1 MVKPSDKNT
10 LHYNDDNYSCHSTF
24 GCMFS
29 YLGVDILRL
38 PRLPLS
44 PVRVRT
50 IKYKVQL
57 NHGICILQVCV
68 VVLTLVHKPPT
79 ILLSSSTGLMNTL
92 KKMQLRG
99 TFIFKGTKGECS
111 AVWPHYYPLRRTQ
124 EKLNWSYNL
133 WFQVITDS
141 QSEIH
146 SHLQCHSVSIQVRML
161 WTKWTDVREQNRPAG
176 THHSPPSL
184 SQNHTLTAS
193 NHYPQ

>member
-24 GCMFS
+24 GRMFS

-79 ILLSSSTGLMNTL
+79 IVILMNIL
-92 KKMQLRG
+92 EKIQLRG

-111 AVWPHYYPLRRTQ
+111 AV
-124 EKLNWSYNL
+124 
-133 WFQVITDS
+133 
-141 QSEIH
+141 
-146 SHLQCHSVSIQVRML
+146 
-161 WTKWTDVREQNRPAG
+161 
-176 THHSPPSL
+176 
-184 SQNHTLTAS
+184 
-193 NHYPQ
+193 

>member
-1 MVKPSDKNT
+1 MSFNFWPHVLLSRSGHSETTSSASQSCQSQDNKVQSATQPRD
-10 LHYNDDNYSCHSTF
+10 LHPPGVCCS
-24 GCMFS
+24 
-29 YLGVDILRL
+29 VDI
-38 PRLPLS
+38 
-44 PVRVRT
+44 
-50 IKYKVQL
+50 
-57 NHGICILQVCV
+57 
-68 VVLTLVHKPPT
+68 
-79 ILLSSSTGLMNTL
+79 STQTTHNIIVILMNTL